1 MIKTTPS
8 TESTGQFFLKEPM
21 LPHAHSERNLSTL
34 FHWYI
39 SGAILL
45 NLLMMFFDGHG
56 GDLGFWKDWVRQ
68 LGTHGYGQF
77 NGNYPPG
84 YVHWLWLTAKIY
96 TFLQMPFEISPFLK
110 FTTQIPVLL
119 AHLLLIAIIYQ
130 LLKRYAVSRTHFH
143 LAMAFTAFNPAL
155 LLDGPVWGQVDVIPV
170 VPALAAILISCHER
184 WRIWAFPLY
193 CMSLLIKFQMIS
205 FSPVMGIIFLRHW
218 KTHLKG
224 GLLSLLLIPL
234 AFLPALVTG
243 NGIRAFE
250 LAYIEVLNQYGR
262 TTMGAA
268 NIWILLTGNA
278 TPDTI
283 VLFGISPDSFWAPLF
298 TARRF
303 GMICFAITIISL
315 FLHAVYLL
323 ATGKFPK
330 EAQAAASRLLF
341 YAIACATAFFTFLP
355 AMHERYIIPAVIM
368 SLAYYAITPGRLL
381 VPLALTFI
389 STFNLLM
396 TLGIKTSHMWPVIS
410 WLMLAICL
418 YIILECLLPRNARKA
433 MSNLFEKVAT
443 LPWLSAWVLVIAL
456 SWSAHLLYQR
466 SYTHHAALSDN
477 QKLLT
482 EYTPV
487 FQKQDYG
494 HLQINKSINGN
505 PLRVGGKRYATGFG
519 THVNSVIDFALP
531 RGATNLTFIAGVDNE
546 VETAKVSF
554 QVWGDEQELWRS
566 PVHYGSEKN
575 LQPVEVDIRGIRRLS
590 LRVNALKSISA
601 GHVDWVNP
609 VITFRDGSNPAQP

>member
-1 MIKTTPS
+1 MIKITPEAESSEANLS
-8 TESTGQFFLKEPM
+8 TEQAP
-21 LPHAHSERNLSTL
+21 LPVFHERSFSTL
-34 FHWYI
+34 FHWYL
-39 SGAILL
+39 SGAILI
-45 NLLMMFFDGHG
+45 NLLVMFFDGHG

-68 LGTHGYGQF
+68 LGTHGYGEF

-84 YVHWLWLTAKIY
+84 YIHWLWVTAKIY
-96 TFLQMPFEISPFLK
+96 TFLQMPFEVSPFLK
-110 FTTQIPVLL
+110 FTTQIPVLIT
-119 AHLLLIAIIYQ
+119 HLLLIGIIYQ
-130 LLKRYAVSRTHFH
+130 LLKRYSASRAHFH
-143 LAMAFTAFNPAL
+143 LAMALTAFNPAL
-155 LLDGPVWGQVDVIPV
+155 LLDGPVWGQVDVMPV

-193 CMSLLIKFQMIS
+193 CCSLLIKFQMIS

-234 AFLPALVTG
+234 AFLPSIVTG
-243 NGIRAFE
+243 NAIRAFE

-283 VLFGISPDSFWAPLF
+283 VLFGISPDSFWAPVF

-315 FLHAVYLL
+315 FLHAVYQL

-330 EAQAAASRLLF
+330 ESQAAVSRLLF

-368 SLAYYAITPGRLL
+368 SLAYYAVTPGRALY
-381 VPLALTFI
+381 PLALTFI

-396 TLGIKTSHMWPVIS
+396 TLGIKTNHMWPVIS
-410 WLMLAICL
+410 WLMLATCL
-418 YIILECLLPRNARKA
+418 YIVAVCLLPARAKHTLFA
-433 MSNLFEKVAT
+433 MFEKVVA
-443 LPWLSAWVLVIAL
+443 LPWLSVWVLLIAL
-456 SWSAHLLYQR
+456 SWSGHLLYQR
-466 SYTHHAALSDN
+466 SYIHQPELASN
-477 QKLLT
+477 QKLLA

-487 FQKQDYG
+487 YQKQDYG

-505 PLRVGGKRYATGFG
+505 PLTVGGKRYATGFG
-519 THVNSVIDFALP
+519 THLNSVIDFALP
-531 RGATNLTFIAGVDNE
+531 RGATHITFIAGVDNE

-554 QVWGDEQELWRS
+554 QIWGDEQELWRS
-566 PVHYGSEKN
+566 PIHYGSEKN

-590 LRVNALKSISA
+590 LRATALKSIGS

-609 VITFRDGSNPAQP
+609 IITFRENQKP